1 MSDASS
7 TMPDPS
13 TAPDLPPPVV
23 DAGGTRLSTGQ
34 VDDGIDAI
42 VDGEDLDDVAVDTQE
57 LPDPDGPAPSVVV
70 FDIGE
75 VLIDESRVWAIWSGL
90 LGVSPLTFAAVLG
103 AAIAQGGDHLDVF
116 PHIAPNVDWEDFV
129 DEHERRYGGFQEE
142 DLYPDAVPCLTELR
156 ELGFRVLI
164 AGNQPA
170 IRTEQLRALDLP
182 QELIITSAELGAGKP
197 DEAFFRGLLRE
208 GDLEDPSDVLYVG
221 DRVDNDVLP
230 AAAMGMRTCW
240 LRRGPWGHLQ
250 ELPDDAEPDLV
261 LDGLGELPL
270 LLSEWR
276 G

>member
-1 MSDASS
+1 VSDAPS
-7 TMPDPS
+7 TTPADPS
-13 TAPDLPPPVV
+13 APPNPSRTVGDE
-23 DAGGTRLSTGQ
+23 DELSIDQ
-34 VDDGIDAI
+34 VDEGIDAI
-42 VDGEDLDDVAVDTQE
+42 EDAGDFEDVAVDTQE
-57 LPDPDGPAPSVVV
+57 VPDPDGVAPSVVV

-103 AAIAQGGDHLDVF
+103 AAITQGGDHLDVF
-116 PHIAPNVDWEDFV
+116 PHIAPNIDWEDFL
-129 DEHERRYGGFQEE
+129 DEHERRYGGFHEE
-142 DLYPDAVPCLTELR
+142 DLYTDAVPCLTELR
-156 ELGFRVLI
+156 ELGFRVII

-170 IRTEQLRALDLP
+170 IRSEQLRALELP

-197 DEAFFRGLLRE
+197 DQAFFTGLLRAGE
-208 GDLEDPSDVLYVG
+208 LSDPSDVLYVG

-250 ELPDDAEPDLV
+250 ELPDDVEPDLV

>member
-1 MSDASS
+1 MSDV
-7 TMPDPS
+7 PS
-13 TAPDLPPPVV
+13 TTPAP
-23 DAGGTRLSTGQ
+23 GTDLSTGP
-34 VDDGIDAI
+34 VEDDLDAI
-42 VDGEDLDDVAVDTQE
+42 EGAEDLDDVAVDTRE

-116 PHIAPNVDWEDFV
+116 PHIAPNVDWEDFL
-129 DEHERRYGGFQEE
+129 DEHERRYGGFHEE
-142 DLYPDAVPCLTELR
+142 DLYTDVLPCLTELR
-156 ELGFRVLI
+156 DLGFRVII

-197 DEAFFRGLLRE
+197 DEAFFTGLFRAGEL
-208 GDLEDPSDVLYVG
+208 DDPTDVLYVG

-230 AAAMGMRTCW
+230 ATAFGMRTCW

-250 ELPDDAEPDLV
+250 ELPDDVEPDLV